1 MQWHRDFIWLGK
13 AVASAAVILAFC
25 AFASMV
31 DPTLPLPT
39 TATTGGEYEQALDRY
54 ARNPNAQIVLVGSS
68 LTVRLREEFFS
79 HTGLRNLAIGGGSL
93 FSGLAMVASYP
104 RLPPLILV
112 EANILSRSA
121 NPELVKKYSNNSAA
135 TRAAFSRPIRLAAAH
150 YQLWL
155 PDPPNEDRE
164 QARISALLRDAPAD
178 YSNAAAIDRQLQSDN
193 SAPSLEEFRRR
204 AAELSRVVAS
214 LADRGTKVYFYRLPF
229 QGALNHSRY
238 AEDARTVMHEAFP
251 EPGRWLDLDYP
262 LEQLRWADGVHLDE
276 RSAALVAQS
285 VDRAIAGLEGAQ
297 PGSLERTPDDLSSPG
312 LLSR

>member
-1 MQWHRDFIWLGK
+1 MHFHRDIVWFAK
-13 AVASAAVILAFC
+13 AAATAALVLALC
-25 AFASMV
+25 AFVSKV
-31 DPTLPLPT
+31 DRTLPLPT

-54 ARNPNAQIVLVGSS
+54 ARDPNAQIVLVGSS

-93 FSGLAMVASYP
+93 FSGLAIVASYP
-104 RLPPLILV
+104 RLPPLVLV

-121 NPELVKKYSNNSAA
+121 NPELLQKYSNNSAT

-155 PDPPNEDRE
+155 SGPRNEDQE
-164 QARISALLRDAPAD
+164 QARISTLLREAPAD

-193 SAPSLEEFRRR
+193 NGPSVEEFRHH

-238 AEDARTVMHEAFP
+238 AEDARTVMHQAFP

-276 RSAALVAQS
+276 RSAAVVAQS
-285 VDRAIAGLEGAQ
+285 MDRAIAGLEGPR
-297 PGSLERTPDDLSSPG
+297 PGGLERTPDDFSPPS